1 MKKGVI
7 SEYFKWRREFGRKF
21 KLMADQSLAYLQY
34 KVIDKD
40 HNEIDLKEE
49 KDTSSSHS
57 KKEQRSRNTKNED

>member
-1 MKKGVI
+1 
-7 SEYFKWRREFGRKF
+7 
-21 KLMADQSLAYLQY
+21 MADQSLAYLQY